1 MDNDPRQ
8 WERSTNFWYTQN
20 NLLTQQLYGTH
31 EIKKTKLNWNLGF
44 SDVKRDIPN
53 LRRLVYRKYSLLE
66 DDTTQQWT
74 AIIQQNG
81 TIPTAAG
88 NMFWSK
94 SSEKIYSANYD
105 WSIPFTFNKI
115 ENEFKIGGWH
125 QYRTR
130 DFSSRNLGF
139 SQYKPTGSTFNS
151 NLLLLGPDEIFS
163 QQNMGL
169 LENGQGGFK
178 LDEATNVFAEITL
191 ALLILPPLPVV
202 IIFPVISVLLAL
214 IYWKLVVFEM

>member
-8 WERSTNFWYTQN
+8 WEKSTNFWYTQN
-20 NLLTQQLYGTH
+20 NLLTQQLYGKH

-94 SSEKIYSANYD
+94 SSEKIWSANYD

-115 ENEFKIGGWH
+115 KIFQLW
-125 QYRTR
+125 
-130 DFSSRNLGF
+130 F
-139 SQYKPTGSTFNS
+139 
-151 NLLLLGPDEIFS
+151 
-163 QQNMGL
+163 
-169 LENGQGGFK
+169 
-178 LDEATNVFAEITL
+178 V
-191 ALLILPPLPVV
+191 
-202 IIFPVISVLLAL
+202 
-214 IYWKLVVFEM
+214 